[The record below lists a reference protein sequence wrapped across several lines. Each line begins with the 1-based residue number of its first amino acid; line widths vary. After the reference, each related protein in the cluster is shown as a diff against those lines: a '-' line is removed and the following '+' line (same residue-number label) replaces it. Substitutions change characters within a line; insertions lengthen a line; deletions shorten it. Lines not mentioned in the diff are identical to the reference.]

1 MENIASNLFYSPLS
15 YCFCRELNDG
25 LASDGIDGDV
35 PELLKA
41 ILSRDPTLFQSK
53 KPAGWYNTMFNFCVS
68 IHYLLSRGWDHPQIS
83 LAKQH
88 RKHYAHVFN
97 VSIYMYIYIYI

>member
-53 KPAGWYNTMFNFCVS
+53 KPAGWYNTTGVALPARQRRVKTNPGELKLYV
-68 IHYLLSRGWDHPQIS
+68 IS
-83 LAKQH
+83 PAWRVKFI
-88 RKHYAHVFN
+88 V
-97 VSIYMYIYIYI
+97 